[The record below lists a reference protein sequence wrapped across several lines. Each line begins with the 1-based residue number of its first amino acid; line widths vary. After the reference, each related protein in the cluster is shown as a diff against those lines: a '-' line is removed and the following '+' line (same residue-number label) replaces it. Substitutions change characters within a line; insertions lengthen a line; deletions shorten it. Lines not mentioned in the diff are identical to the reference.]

1 MNIDVHVICWNEEK
15 ILPFAIQYWK
25 RYARHVYVYDNG
37 SDDKTLEILAQYPDW
52 ITVKRFGT
60 GGIDN
65 HEYLEVKNNCWKGSD
80 ADWVVISDMDEC
92 LYSKDL
98 FDEIEKLEKRGV
110 NIIAPQ
116 WVECWG
122 WKFPE
127 YNEEKLGHE
136 LVEKPMKSMSVWHHK
151 CVLLKP
157 SEVKEINY
165 SVGAHLCRPKGKTK
179 MVYMGS
185 RIFLVHMKFL
195 SPEYVMERYK
205 ALQGRILASNGSN
218 HSRHYFRTEEDIM
231 SEFKTKLADD
241 KDRIEI

>member
-65 HEYLEVKNNCWKGSD
+65 HEYLEVKDNCWKGSD
-80 ADWVVISDMDEC
+80 AD
-92 LYSKDL
+92 
-98 FDEIEKLEKRGV
+98 
-110 NIIAPQ
+110 